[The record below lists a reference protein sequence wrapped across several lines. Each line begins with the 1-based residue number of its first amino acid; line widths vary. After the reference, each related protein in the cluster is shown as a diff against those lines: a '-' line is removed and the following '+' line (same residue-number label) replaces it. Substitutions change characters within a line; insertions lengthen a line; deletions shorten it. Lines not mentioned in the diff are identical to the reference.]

1 MKPKVILYDTT
12 LRDGTQGEDFSL
24 TLEDKIRVALKLD
37 ELGIHYIEGGWPEAN
52 PKDTQFFEEIRNYN
66 LKNSIVTAFGSTHH
80 KDVAAENDKNLNA
93 LIKAK
98 TRAVTIF
105 GKSWTLHVKDALN
118 TTLERNIALI
128 RDSVAYLKQNVPEVI
143 YDAEHFFDGFKA
155 DPEYAIATLRA
166 AKDGGADVLVL
177 CDTNGGSLPHEIGEI
192 IETVKQHFPDAVL
205 GIHAHNDSDTAV
217 ANSLEAVRRGVRH
230 VQGTMNGVGERC
242 GNANLVSIIPNLY
255 LKMNFECI
263 PVENLRKLRHVSR
276 YILELAN
283 LPSNK
288 HQPFVGRSAFAHKGG
303 VHISAV
309 ERNPKTYEHIEP
321 ELVGNKRRI
330 LVSDASGRATI
341 KWKADEFGIK
351 ISRDDPV
358 AMEVLE
364 TIKQLEMEG
373 YQFEAAEA
381 SLELLINRA
390 MGKSKKYFEL
400 IGFRVLDQK
409 LHDDGSPV
417 AEATIQVRVGGKVE
431 HTAAIGNGPV
441 NALDNALR
449 KALEKF
455 YPQLKTMSLLDYKVR
470 VLPGRAG
477 TASRVRV
484 LIESTDGVDQWG
496 TVGVSHD
503 ILEASWQALVD
514 SITYKMYKEEKV
526 GANLRVRPEVGAN
539 LCVRPEKK
547 DAGKDSPKP
556 E

>member
-80 KDVAAENDKNLNA
+80 KDVTAENDKNLNA

-143 YDAEHFFDGFKA
+143 YDAEHFFDGFKV

-526 GANLRVRPEVGAN
+526 GANL
-539 LCVRPEKK
+539 CVRPEEK

>member
-1 MKPKVILYDTT
+1 MMDKVILYDTT

-37 ELGIHYIEGGWPEAN
+37 ELGIHYIEGGWPESN
-52 PKDTQFFEEIRNYN
+52 PKDKEFFEEIKNYN
-66 LKNSIVTAFGSTHH
+66 IKNSIITAFGSTHH
-80 KDVAAENDKNLNA
+80 KDKSAETDENLKA
-93 LIKAK
+93 LIRAK

-118 TTLERNIALI
+118 TTLERNLSLI
-128 RDSVAYLKQNVPEVI
+128 RDSVSYLKQHVPEVI
-143 YDAEHFFDGFKA
+143 YDAEHFFDGFKD
-155 DPEYAIATLRA
+155 DPEYALSTLRA
-166 AKDGGADVLVL
+166 AKEGGADVLVL
-177 CDTNGGSLPHEIGEI
+177 CDTNGGSLPYEIGEI
-192 IETVKQHFPDAVL
+192 VEVVKQRFPDTVL

-217 ANSLEAVRRGVRH
+217 ANSLEAIRRGVRH

-242 GNANLVSIIPNLY
+242 GNANLVSIIPNLC
-255 LKMNFECI
+255 LKMGIECI
-263 PVENLRKLRHVSR
+263 PLENLKKLRHVSR

-283 LPSNK
+283 LASNK

-309 ERNPKTYEHIEP
+309 EKNPRTYEHIDP

-330 LVSDASGRATI
+330 LVSEVSGRTTI

-351 ISRDDPV
+351 ISRNDPV

-364 TIKQLEMEG
+364 MIKQLEKEG

-381 SLELLINRA
+381 SLELLINKA

-400 IGFRVLDQK
+400 IGFRVIDQK
-409 LHDDGSPV
+409 FQEDGPPV
-417 AEATIQVRVGGKVE
+417 AEATIQVKVGGKVE
-431 HTAAIGNGPV
+431 HTAALGNGPV

-449 KALEKF
+449 KALERF
-455 YPQLKTMSLLDYKVR
+455 YPQLKNMSLLDYKVR
-470 VLPGRAG
+470 VLPGRSG
-477 TASRVRV
+477 TGAKVRV

-514 SITYKMYKEEKV
+514 SITYKMYKDEK
-526 GANLRVRPEVGAN
+526 A
-539 LCVRPEKK
+539 KSTK
-547 DAGKDSPKP
+547 
-556 E
+556 

>member
-66 LKNSIVTAFGSTHH
+66 LKSSIVTAFGSTHH
-80 KDVAAENDKNLNA
+80 KDVSAENDKNLNA
-93 LIKAK
+93 LIKAR

-143 YDAEHFFDGFKA
+143 YDAEHFFDGFK
-155 DPEYAIATLRA
+155 DNPEYALATLRA
-166 AKDGGADVLVL
+166 AKDAGADVLVL

-192 IETVKQHFPDAVL
+192 VETVKQHFPDAVL

-242 GNANLVSIIPNLY
+242 GNANLVSIIPNLC

-263 PVENLRKLRHVSR
+263 PVENLKKLRHVSR

-309 ERNPKTYEHIEP
+309 ERNPRTYEHIEP
-321 ELVGNKRRI
+321 ELVGNRRRI

-409 LHDDGSPV
+409 LHDDGSPI

-477 TASRVRV
+477 TASKVRV
-484 LIESTDGVDQWG
+484 LIESTDGADQWG

-514 SITYKMYKEEKV
+514 SITYKMYKD
-526 GANLRVRPEVGAN
+526 
-539 LCVRPEKK
+539 EKK
-547 DAGKDSPKP
+547 EAGKGSKKS

>member
-80 KDVAAENDKNLNA
+80 KDVSAENDKNLNA

-143 YDAEHFFDGFKA
+143 YDAEHFFDGFK
-155 DPEYAIATLRA
+155 DNPEYALATLRA
-166 AKDGGADVLVL
+166 AKDAGADVLVL

-192 IETVKQHFPDAVL
+192 VETVRQHFPDAVL

-242 GNANLVSIIPNLY
+242 GNANLVSIIPNLC

-263 PVENLRKLRHVSR
+263 PLENLKKLRHVSR

-309 ERNPKTYEHIEP
+309 ERNPRTYEHIEP
-321 ELVGNKRRI
+321 ELVGNRRRI

-477 TASRVRV
+477 TASKVRV

-514 SITYKMYKEEKV
+514 SITYKMYKDEKV
-526 GANLRVRPEVGAN
+526 GANLRVRPE
-539 LCVRPEKK
+539 KK
-547 DAGKDSPKP
+547 DAEKDSPKP